1 MDRFKFGIY
10 FAPGIFILLLSSI
23 LYLAMGHHSF
33 GGISI
38 ILLIGLYPIVSV
50 LQGVFVTLKFCNI
63 YLAII
68 ISAFFIYITF
78 LLYFNK
84 NLYVYIVI
92 YLILEFI
99 SHVFIKYFLKKNKG
113 CISYTNTTFFSLKY
127 HTLNILHWNYI

>member
-1 MDRFKFGIY
+1 MNRIKLGVY
-10 FAPGIFILLLSSI
+10 FIPGIFILLLSSI
-23 LYLAMGHHSF
+23 LYLILEYHTF

-38 ILLIGLYPIVSV
+38 LLLIGLYPIVSV
-50 LQGVFVTLKFCNI
+50 LQGVFVTLNSYNL

-84 NLYVYIVI
+84 SLYVYMVI

-99 SHVFIKYFLKKNKG
+99 S
-113 CISYTNTTFFSLKY
+113 
-127 HTLNILHWNYI
+127 YIFVKIFKEK

>member
-1 MDRFKFGIY
+1 MDRFKFGVY
-10 FAPGIFILLLSSI
+10 FAPGIFLLLLSSI
-23 LYLAMGHHSF
+23 LYITMGHHSF

-50 LQGVFVTLKFCNI
+50 LQGIFVTLKFCNI

-84 NLYVYIVI
+84 SLYVYIII

-99 SHVFIKYFLKKNKG
+99 SHVFIKIFKEK
-113 CISYTNTTFFSLKY
+113 
-127 HTLNILHWNYI
+127 

>member
-1 MDRFKFGIY
+1 MVYFQIFMSKLTLNYFLGDFMDRFKFGVY

-23 LYLAMGHHSF
+23 LYIAMGHHSF

-50 LQGVFVTLKFCNI
+50 LQGIFVTLKFCNI

-84 NLYVYIVI
+84 GLYVYIVI

-99 SHVFIKYFLKKNKG
+99 SHVFIKIFKEK
-113 CISYTNTTFFSLKY
+113 
-127 HTLNILHWNYI
+127 